1 MFIIKSLLTQNNQEV
16 IGMATYVKLSGTEG
30 TQFGRKF
37 YNITLKFHELQEFLA
52 VFKEVQ
58 RNIDREKVISI
69 SKYVLK
75 GLRED
80 NMSFLTSITT
90 TCRGDILY
98 NHQKEEVSID
108 IESILSVNDGQHR
121 FKGIVRAISVLE
133 KELKA
138 EEDKRKKFLIS
149 RKLEALKNMQIPV
162 VIFAGITEDMERQL
176 FHDLNQLAKR
186 PTRSVSL
193 KFNQTNLYTRVAKY
207 LATNNEYFTKYG
219 VEMEKTRLTD
229 ANPNTFLLSILTNSV
244 SYLLTGTDKSAS
256 DDVLNEE
263 NYDEVRAYVE
273 STFNKVFE
281 VLPDDLNDHKKY
293 VMNKSA
299 VIQGIA
305 RFIYLS
311 KFAGVSEEDILLA
324 IANTDFT
331 INAPWEEFGANRV
344 DGTVTFVGTGT
355 GVNIVTRYIGKQL
368 EALTAQ

>member
-1 MFIIKSLLTQNNQEV
+1 
-16 IGMATYVKLSGTEG
+16 
-30 TQFGRKF
+30 
-37 YNITLKFHELQEFLA
+37 
-52 VFKEVQ
+52 
-58 RNIDREKVISI
+58 
-69 SKYVLK
+69 
-75 GLRED
+75 
-80 NMSFLTSITT
+80 
-90 TCRGDILY
+90 
-98 NHQKEEVSID
+98 
-108 IESILSVNDGQHR
+108 
-121 FKGIVRAISVLE
+121 
-133 KELKA
+133 
-138 EEDKRKKFLIS
+138 
-149 RKLEALKNMQIPV
+149 
-162 VIFAGITEDMERQL
+162 
-176 FHDLNQLAKR
+176 
-186 PTRSVSL
+186 
-193 KFNQTNLYTRVAKY
+193 
-207 LATNNEYFTKYG
+207 
-219 VEMEKTRLTD
+219 MEKTRLTD